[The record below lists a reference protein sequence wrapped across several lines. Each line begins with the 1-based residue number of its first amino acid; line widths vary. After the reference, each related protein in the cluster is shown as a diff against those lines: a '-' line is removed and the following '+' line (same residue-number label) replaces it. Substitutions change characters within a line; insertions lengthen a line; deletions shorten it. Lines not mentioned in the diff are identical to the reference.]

1 MYVDAERSY
10 GYFRLPT
17 VIDRLYCHDEEPE
30 LSSRSVST
38 TIFLLVAFTF
48 TKQVS
53 AAWEKVI
60 PMKEEERVSV
70 YISQPVP
77 CRYSFCHCFMSVL
90 EGTAL
95 MANKLDIM
103 LLNPAAR
110 QDWAMKPSL
119 NSAWNSGEMTSHCS
133 ALEW

>member
-1 MYVDAERSY
+1 MASIRRFSLE
-10 GYFRLPT
+10 
-17 VIDRLYCHDEEPE
+17 
-30 LSSRSVST
+30 
-38 TIFLLVAFTF
+38 
-48 TKQVS
+48 KQRTE
-53 AAWEKVI
+53 AWLKVI
-60 PMKEEERVSV
+60 PTKEGERISV

-77 CRYSFCHCFMSVL
+77 WRYSFCHCFMSVL

-119 NSAWNSGEMTSHCS
+119 NSA
-133 ALEW
+133 

>member
-1 MYVDAERSY
+1 
-10 GYFRLPT
+10 
-17 VIDRLYCHDEEPE
+17 
-30 LSSRSVST
+30 
-38 TIFLLVAFTF
+38 
-48 TKQVS
+48 
-53 AAWEKVI
+53 
-60 PMKEEERVSV
+60 MKEDERVSV

-95 MANKLDIM
+95 MATRLDIM

-119 NSAWNSGEMTSHCS
+119 NSALKNGELVELFMIGTDQADHGVPGLVPGGNVQQVGLVVVEQQLDDHPRVLTEVFDGDDSHDV
-133 ALEW
+133 

>member
-1 MYVDAERSY
+1 MQ
-10 GYFRLPT
+10 FL
-17 VIDRLYCHDEEPE
+17 EEY
-30 LSSRSVST
+30 SIKHCVAVGIKSIVKD
-38 TIFLLVAFTF
+38 LLCSQQTSKREQATSIVRTLL
-48 TKQVS
+48 THS
-53 AAWEKVI
+53 AAMANDIDVREG
-60 PMKEEERVSV
+60 ERVSV

-77 CRYSFCHCFMSVL
+77 WRYSFCHCFMSVL

-119 NSAWNSGEMTSHCS
+119 NSA
-133 ALEW
+133 